1 MNKKLIAKELLAI
14 AKSLTSGIDYESD
27 EYKNYRRFI
36 YQSQRKFSKFE
47 TTIAASL
54 TQRDMLKDPTPV
66 AQINISAT
74 GGMTEKE
81 LDDFVD
87 EFNKA
92 YKYIKG
98 KEKEAQKIYKDLLKK
113 Q

>member
-1 MNKKLIAKELLAI
+1 MNRKFIARELLKA
-14 AKSLTSGIDYESD
+14 AKDILAGIDFESD
-27 EYKNYRRFI
+27 EYNKYRRFI
-36 YQSQRKFSKFE
+36 YQARKEFSKFG
-47 TTIAASL
+47 TTISTSL
-54 TQRDMLKDPTPV
+54 TERDMLKDDTPV

-81 LDDFVD
+81 LDDFAS

-98 KEKEAQKIYKDLLKK
+98 KEKEAQKMYKDLLKK
-113 Q
+113 